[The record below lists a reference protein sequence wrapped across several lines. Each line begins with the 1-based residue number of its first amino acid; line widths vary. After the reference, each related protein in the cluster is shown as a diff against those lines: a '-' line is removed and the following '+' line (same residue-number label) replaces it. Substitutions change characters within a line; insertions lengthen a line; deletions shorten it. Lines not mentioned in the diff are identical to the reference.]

1 MKLPQLQGRKWNYSA
16 LSFAFPFASIV
27 CLMIIVGCTPF
38 GNLSMLYSD
47 MWHQYF
53 PFFKSFRSALRSGES
68 LLFSWNVG
76 MGLDYLGLISYYLA
90 SPLNLVSVI
99 LPESWLLPYFSFL
112 VPIKLGLASLFFS
125 TFLKK
130 LFHKDDFS
138 IVVFGSLYGLCAW
151 AVGYQWN
158 IMWLDTFALLPLVA
172 LGTVYLLRD
181 KKFILYTVTLFLSIF
196 SNYYVGFFTCIFVFL
211 LFFCY
216 EICYC
221 KSLKR
226 FFLDLVRIA
235 VFSLLA
241 IGMTAILEL
250 PALAALGNTQS
261 SVNTFPD
268 YFSLNMV
275 EYADYSAAKDAWG
288 LYKSAKE
295 AGEPTT
301 KLWLRAVW
309 ESIGP
314 VTAGM
319 KQVAGNLSGGNSPT
333 FKEGLPNVYCGVGTI
348 ILAFLFLT
356 TRHIKLR
363 ERLCCAF
370 LLFFFGLSFVIR
382 QLDYVWHG
390 FHFPNMIP
398 YRFSFLYSFVMLYMA
413 YRAFL
418 LRRRFRPG
426 QLVIG
431 CILGLWLLL
440 QSEHAA
446 QLPTISEHLGDL
458 FKLLGDTLAAALSRD
473 KDAVTAAVK
482 ELETHYN
489 TYGDAY
495 IYLVYNAVF
504 FCLYAALLFL
514 PYTGKPLGLYA
525 KKAEIRTF
533 ARDRADRRKL
543 SADLLCLVMAVEVV
557 MNVVNFGVN
566 FGYTNITNYPQGT
579 DATASMITYMKEREK
594 SLFYRTE
601 VTHSQTLNDGA
612 LNGYN
617 GISAFTSSANVNV
630 TKFMKALGYGAKDTY
645 NRYCFE
651 ESSPVANLFLNLKY
665 MIERQGQVEENPY
678 FDEVHHYEDVYLL
691 ENNAYL
697 PLGFLAETDL
707 AQVDFSAAGSPFPFQ
722 NTLFSAATGIQEDVW
737 NVTPGS
743 WLSIDSTNVSITSRG
758 ANAGYCGYSTTS
770 KGEIIYRYTIQESG
784 FMCVDLTMGARNSFS
799 VYRNDEYLYSESISL
814 PQTLSVSQ
822 VEPGDIVEIRITCK
836 ANESNNITI
845 KAALLNDAVFQ
856 AGYDI
861 LAASTLDLTEF
872 STTHIAGTITCDRD
886 GLLYTSIPYDGNWTA
901 TVDGESAD
909 LILVGD
915 AMVALE
921 LSQGSHV
928 ITFTY
933 KNAAFSAG
941 WKISL
946 SCLILFIVLIIWKYP
961 ISLDPTLLL
970 NKFKRKK

>member
-1 MKLPQLQGRKWNYSA
+1 MKLPQLRDRKWNYSA
-16 LSFAFPFASIV
+16 LAFALPFTAIV
-27 CLMIIVGCTPF
+27 CLMIIIGCTPF

-53 PFFKSFRSALRSGES
+53 PFFKAFRQALRSGES
-68 LLFSWNVG
+68 LLYSWNVG
-76 MGLDYLGLISYYLA
+76 MGMDYLGLISYYLA
-90 SPLNLVSVI
+90 SPLNLVSVL

-125 TFLKK
+125 IFLKK
-130 LFHKDDFS
+130 LFYKDDLS

-151 AVGYQWN
+151 ALGYQWN

-181 KKFILYTVTLFLSIF
+181 KKFILYTISLFFSIF
-196 SNYYVGFFTCIFVFL
+196 ANYYVGFFTCIFVFL

-221 KSLKR
+221 KSAKR
-226 FFLDLVRIA
+226 FFLDLIRIA

-275 EYADYSAAKDAWG
+275 EYAEYAEAREAWN
-288 LYKSAKE
+288 LYKTAKE
-295 AGEPTT
+295 AGEATF
-301 KLWLRAVW
+301 KLWCTAMR
-309 ESIGP
+309 ESVDPILE
-314 VTAGM
+314 GM
-319 KQVAGNLSGGNSPT
+319 QQVAGNLSGGNSPT

-363 ERLCCAF
+363 ERLCCA
-370 LLFFFGLSFVIR
+370 LLLVFFALSFVIR

-398 YRFSFLYSFVMLYMA
+398 YRFSFLYCFVMLYMA

-426 QLVIG
+426 QLALG

-446 QLPTISEHLGDL
+446 KIPEALESLDTL
-458 FKLLGDTLAAALSRD
+458 FDLLGQTLSTVLAGDKEAATAAA
-473 KDAVTAAVK
+473 KA
-482 ELETHYN
+482 LETHYN
-489 TYGDAY
+489 TYGDTY
-495 IYLVYNAVF
+495 IYIVYNAIF
-504 FCLYAALLFL
+504 FGLYAVLLFL
-514 PYTGKPLGLYA
+514 PYMGKSLPLFA
-525 KKAEIRTF
+525 KKADVYAF
-533 ARDRADRRKL
+533 ARARSDRRKL
-543 SADLLCLVMAVEVV
+543 STTLLCLVMAIEAV

-617 GISAFTSSANVNV
+617 GISTFTSSANVNV

-678 FDEVHHYEDVYLL
+678 FDEVHHYENVYLL

-697 PLGFLAETDL
+697 PLGFLAENDL
-707 AQVDFSAAGSPFPFQ
+707 SQVDFSASGSPFSFQ

-737 NVTPGS
+737 YTVPGN
-743 WLSIDSTNVSITSRG
+743 WLSIEASNVSITSRG
-758 ANAGYCGYSTTS
+758 TNAGYCAYAASS
-770 KGEIIYRYTIQESG
+770 KGEIIYRYTVEDSG

-799 VYRNDEYLYSESISL
+799 VYRNDEYLYSESLSL

-822 VEPGDIVEIRITCK
+822 VEPGDVIEIRITCK
-836 ANESNNITI
+836 ANETNSITI
-845 KAALLNDAVFQ
+845 KAALVNDDVFR

-872 STTHIAGTITCDRD
+872 STTHVAGTITCDRD

-901 TVDGESAD
+901 TVDGKSAD
-909 LILVGD
+909 IVLVGD

-921 LSQGSHV
+921 LTEGDHE

-933 KNAAFSAG
+933 RNSAFSMG

-946 SCLILFIVLIIWKYP
+946 GCLAIFVALVCWQYQVHINLSPIV
-961 ISLDPTLLL
+961 
-970 NKFKRKK
+970 NKLKRKK